1 MEKKVFV
8 HDGIVSSGIYHEID
22 YMRDYREAF
31 RSEFLNHCNVD
42 WYCYLSDMICDG
54 LDLTCSI
61 LNYKDNVIPNYLIE
75 KINKWYM
82 SCEALL
88 YDIRIWLYNECD
100 IKNTYD
106 YIENYKSHK
115 LVRKLNKRGM

>member
-1 MEKKVFV
+1 MEKKVFL
-8 HDGIVSSGIYHEID
+8 HDGLVSSGIYHEID
-22 YMRDYREAF
+22 YLRDYRDAF

-54 LDLTCSI
+54 LDLTCDI

-88 YDIRIWLYNECD
+88 YDIRIWIYNECD

-115 LVRKLNKRGM
+115 LVRKLNK

>member
-8 HDGIVSSGIYHEID
+8 HDGLVSSGIYHEIS
-22 YMRDYREAF
+22 YLRDYRDAF
-31 RSEFLNHCNVD
+31 RSEFLNNCNVD
-42 WYCYLSDMICDG
+42 WFCYLSDMICDG

-61 LNYKDNVIPNYLIE
+61 LNYKDNVIPNYLID

-82 SCEALL
+82 SSEALL

-106 YIENYKSHK
+106 YIESYKSNRRVK
-115 LVRKLNKRGM
+115 

>member
-8 HDGIVSSGIYHEID
+8 NEGLVSSGIYREID
-22 YMRDYREAF
+22 YMRDYRDAF
-31 RSEFLNHCNVD
+31 KNEFLKNCNVD

-54 LDLTCSI
+54 LDLTCSM
-61 LNYKDNVIPNYLIE
+61 LNYKDDVMPNYLIV
-75 KINKWYM
+75 KINRWYL

-88 YDIRIWLYNECD
+88 YDVRMWLYNVCD

-106 YIENYKSHK
+106 YIKNYKLK
-115 LVRKLNKRGM
+115 EGK